1 MRERLS
7 VTGILI
13 VNYWDIHIYNRNMF
27 LIYKFRNNL
36 YKYNSYSLRL
46 QDISKIW
53 PFLSKITAIVLSQ
66 FTVIFHLYSYNNF
79 PFCYFWVYFFY
90 PHWPWSMIF
99 SFQEFFSGRFPLSEI
114 LSLCYISHLCSLLLS
129 LNSHF
134 TFLVSFPWTPFTK
147 CKQLLAPRCL

>member
-46 QDISKIW
+46 QDISKI
-53 PFLSKITAIVLSQ
+53 
-66 FTVIFHLYSYNNF
+66 
-79 PFCYFWVYFFY
+79 
-90 PHWPWSMIF
+90 
-99 SFQEFFSGRFPLSEI
+99 
-114 LSLCYISHLCSLLLS
+114 
-129 LNSHF
+129 
-134 TFLVSFPWTPFTK
+134 
-147 CKQLLAPRCL
+147 